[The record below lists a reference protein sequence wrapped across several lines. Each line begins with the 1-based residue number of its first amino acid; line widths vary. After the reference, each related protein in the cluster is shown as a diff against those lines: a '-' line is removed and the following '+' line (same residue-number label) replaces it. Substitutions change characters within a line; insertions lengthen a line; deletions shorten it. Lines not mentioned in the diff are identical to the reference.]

1 MEDEICELMTHKKV
15 DFIDKE
21 SDFVQ
26 FANFVIAYG
35 ERTRRRDTL
44 NKTDKLEDYSRVR
57 EVAALCGYDFKLNNV
72 TGGDKG
78 KELFKKVEQKYPLVV
93 AFMKR
98 NYYTYIKDHADSIV
112 CTVNAIDSYLN

>member
-26 FANFVIAYG
+26 FAKFVIAYG
-35 ERTRRRDTL
+35 NVRRKAL
-44 NKTDKLEDYSRVR
+44 SNANLENLSKVR
-57 EVAALCGYDFKLNNV
+57 ALAESCGYDLKLNNV
-72 TGGDKG
+72 IGGDKG
-78 KELFKKVEQKYPLVV
+78 KELFKKIEQKYPLVV

-98 NYYTYIKDHADSIV
+98 NYYTYVKDHADARV

>member
-15 DFIDKE
+15 SFTDKE

-26 FANFVIAYG
+26 FANFVVTYG
-35 ERTRRRDTL
+35 NARRKAL
-44 NKTDKLEDYSRVR
+44 NNDKLENFSKVR
-57 EVAALCGYDFKLNNV
+57 ELAQLCRYDLKLDNV
-72 TGGDKG
+72 TGGNKG
-78 KELFKKVEQKYPLVV
+78 KELFKKVEQKYPLVI

-98 NYYTYIKDHADSIV
+98 QYYTYVKDHADSIV